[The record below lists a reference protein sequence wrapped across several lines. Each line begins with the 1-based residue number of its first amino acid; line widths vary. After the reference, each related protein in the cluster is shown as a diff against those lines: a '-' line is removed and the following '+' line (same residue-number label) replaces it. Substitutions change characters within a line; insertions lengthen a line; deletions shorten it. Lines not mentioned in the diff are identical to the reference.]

1 MVEYIEREKVLAKKT
16 EIHRIVH
23 CQGADEEDVYNAVLI
38 EDINAIPAADVRCV
52 VTCSECKHWN
62 RNEEGNLCCTKDAD
76 EDESF
81 PGLYFGFISYHRP
94 DFFCADGERRENT

>member
-1 MVEYIEREKVLAKKT
+1 MVEYIEREAAIAAFDDSSVDRYYGDVDPESVILAIK
-16 EIHRIVH
+16 
-23 CQGADEEDVYNAVLI
+23 Q
-38 EDINAIPAADVRCV
+38 IPAADVRRV

-62 RNEEGNLCCTKDAD
+62 RNEEGNLCCTKNAD

>member
-1 MVEYIEREKVLAKKT
+1 MVEYIEREAAIKGICYGCTPQLCSNDCGMVARVK
-16 EIHRIVH
+16 
-23 CQGADEEDVYNAVLI
+23 D
-38 EDINAIPAADVRCV
+38 IPAADVRCV

-81 PGLYFGFISYHRP
+81 PGQYFGFISYHRP